1 MGGLYN
7 PPLLQNPADP
17 MWNAGSLRGRE
28 IADTAPTDGQAL
40 IWSVVQNKW
49 VPGAGGAGSVSW
61 DDINGRPDL
70 SVYALA
76 SALNNYVLGSDLATI
91 LGGYVTNSGLSTALN
106 DYLLSADFTWGNLG
120 GRPDLSV
127 YALASALSDYLPSA
141 DFTWANLGGKPGVL
155 ISAIKSITNIWTTNS
170 TAYIELGWVDA
181 SNNLRLEIPAN
192 TGERIKISPPSISVS
207 DNIYTRLQRSTDGGT
222 NWIDICLGDAAAGK
236 EQTTWALTYGGGIST
251 GIAYYGGLSLGSPVW
266 DVAPSTGMMLY
277 RIVSRVNQGILAI
290 GRNVFD
296 SQQHNNRWPAFVSA
310 ENWRQ

>member
-17 MWNAGSLRGRE
+17 MWNAGSLQGRE

-61 DDINGRPDL
+61 NDINGRPDL

-106 DYLLSADFTWGNLG
+106 DYLLSADLTWGNLG

-127 YALASALSDYLPSA
+127 YALASALSDYLLSA
-141 DFTWANLGGKPGVL
+141 DFTWANLGGKPDIG
-155 ISAIKSITNIWTTNS
+155 WTFEDT
-170 TAYIELGWVDA
+170 I
-181 SNNLRLEIPAN
+181 
-192 TGERIKISPPSISVS
+192 
-207 DNIYTRLQRSTDGGT
+207 
-222 NWIDICLGDAAAGK
+222 
-236 EQTTWALTYGGGIST
+236 TTWALNSQTEIIHGLGAKPKDCKITLVCSVANNGYSVGDEVKASWMYVN
-251 GIAYYGGLSLGSPVW
+251 AYYGNTTAYDSTKIYLRFASGHIISNKSGTNTGIVISPSQW
-266 DVAPSTGMMLY
+266 N
-277 RIVSRVNQGILAI
+277 IRVRAY
-290 GRNVFD
+290 
-296 SQQHNNRWPAFVSA
+296 
-310 ENWRQ
+310 